1 MHETALIQD
10 LMSIAERALQGRN
23 VKRVNTVKLAI
34 GALANAM
41 PDALTFAF
49 EAMTQTGLLQ
59 GAKLEMIHLPVKAR
73 CDQCGVEY
81 QSDNF
86 PFVCPDC
93 SSIFYTITQG
103 EDIYIISL
111 DCEINEEPVVTKDR
125 ER

>member
-23 VKRVNTVKLAI
+23 VKQVNTVKLAV

-49 EAMTQTGLLQ
+49 DAMTLSGIFQ
-59 GAKLEMIHLPVKAR
+59 GAKLEMIHQPIKVR

-81 QSDNF
+81 QADNF
-86 PFVCPDC
+86 PFVCPAC

-111 DCEINEEPVVTKDR
+111 DCEINEEPAVTQNR
-125 ER
+125 EG